1 MKLNLEIRPIL
12 SALLRSKTGAI
23 LVALQ
28 VAISLAILANAVY
41 IVQLRLEVVARPSG
55 LTEENDLFSVNI
67 SNRKPAEHAEQIA
80 TQKQDEATIR
90 GISGVL
96 GVTRASQ
103 TPLSRAGSTTGIAL
117 DRKQVSTNANVSMYI
132 TSESVMKLWGLKL
145 AEGRDFNQGEFLE
158 IDESTSK
165 EFPDVVIIT
174 KALAEKIFPGQASV
188 VGKTIYFGTGDDANG
203 TRIIGVLERLQTHG
217 AQVGIKGEIS
227 VILPARLSNSPYAKY
242 SVRAEPGQRE
252 RVMKDVEM
260 AIRKASATPLIINM
274 RSLQEDRSRRYRA
287 DNGLAWML
295 IAVCVLLLLVT
306 ASGIVGISS
315 LWVTQRRKHIGV
327 RRALGARKIDV
338 LRYFVTENFMITS
351 FGITFGVALAI
362 GLNQLLV
369 SKLEL
374 TKLPVSYLVGGSVI
388 FWILGIIAVVGP
400 AARAA
405 SISPATATRST

>member
-41 IVQLRLEVVARPSG
+41 IVQLRMEVVARPSG
-55 LTEENDLFSVNI
+55 LTEENNLFSINL
-67 SNRKPAEHAEQIA
+67 SNRKVAEHAEQIA

-90 GISGVL
+90 GVAGVQ
-96 GVTRASQ
+96 GVIRVSQ
-103 TPLSRAGSTTGIAL
+103 TPLSWSGSYTGISL
-117 DRKQVSTNANVSMYI
+117 DRKQAATSTSVSMYI
-132 TSESVMKLWGLKL
+132 ASESVMKLWGLKL
-145 AEGRDFNQGEFLE
+145 ADGRDFNPGEFRE
-158 IDESTSK
+158 IDTSTSK
-165 EFPDVVIIT
+165 EFPDVVILT
-174 KALAEKIFPGQASV
+174 KAVAEKIFPGQANV
-188 VGKTIYFGTGDDANG
+188 VGKTIYFGTGDDAYA
-203 TRIIGVLERLQTHG
+203 TRIIGVLERLQTVSAQIG
-217 AQVGIKGEIS
+217 AKGESS
-227 VILPARLSNSPYAKY
+227 VILPIRMSNDPYSKY

-260 AIRKASATPLIINM
+260 ALRKSSATPLIINM
-274 RSLQEDRSRRYRA
+274 RTLEEDRTRRYRA

-327 RRALGARKIDV
+327 RRALGARRIDI
-338 LRYFVTENFMITS
+338 LRYFVMENMMITS
-351 FGITFGVALAI
+351 IGIFFGVALAI
-362 GLNQLLV
+362 ALNQLLV

-374 TKLPVSYLVGGSVI
+374 AKLPVQYLVVGSVI

-405 SISPATATRST
+405 AISPATATRST

>member
-41 IVQLRLEVVARPSG
+41 IVKLRMEMVARPSG
-55 LTEENDLFSVNI
+55 VAEENDLFSINL
-67 SNRKPAEHAEQIA
+67 SNRKVAEHAEQIT

-90 GISGVL
+90 GVSGVQ
-96 GVTRASQ
+96 GVTRVNQ
-103 TPLSRAGSTTGIAL
+103 TPLSWSGSTTGVSL
-117 DRKQVSTNANVSMYI
+117 DRKQASISARVSMY
-132 TSESVMKLWGLKL
+132 TASESVMKLWGLKL
-145 AEGRDFNQGEFLE
+145 ADGRDFNQIEFRE
-158 IDESTSK
+158 IDSSTSK
-165 EFPDVVIIT
+165 DFPDVVIIT
-174 KALAEKIFPGQASV
+174 KALAEKIFPSQASV
-188 VGKTIYFGTGDDANG
+188 VGKTIYFGTGDDANA
-203 TRIIGVLERLQTHG
+203 TRIIGVLDRLQTHG
-217 AQVGIKGEIS
+217 AQLGITGESS
-227 VILPARLSNSPYAKY
+227 VILPMRMSNDPYSKY

-260 AIRKASATPLIINM
+260 ALRKSSATPLIINM
-274 RSLQEDRSRRYRA
+274 RTLEEDRTRRYRA

-327 RRALGARKIDV
+327 RRALGARRIDI
-338 LRYFVTENFMITS
+338 LRYFVMENIMITS
-351 FGITFGVALAI
+351 IGIFFGVALAI
-362 GLNQLLV
+362 ALNQLLV

-374 TKLPVSYLVGGSVI
+374 AKLPVQYLIVGSVI

-405 SISPATATRST
+405 AISPATATRST

>member
-90 GISGVL
+90 GVSGVL
-96 GVTRASQ
+96 GVTRVTQ
-103 TPLSRAGSTTGIAL
+103 TPLSRSGSTTGIAL
-117 DRKQVSTNANVSMYI
+117 DRKQASTNANVSMYI

-145 AEGRDFNQGEFLE
+145 AEGRDFNQNEFLE

-174 KALAEKIFPGQASV
+174 KVLAEKLFPGQSNV
-188 VGKTIYFGTGDDANG
+188 VGKTIYFGTGDDANE
-203 TRIIGVLERLQTHG
+203 TRIIGVLDRLQTHG

-227 VILPARLSNSPYAKY
+227 VILPVRLSNSPYSKY

-338 LRYFVTENFMITS
+338 LRYFVTENLMITT
-351 FGITFGVALAI
+351 FGIVCGVALAI

-374 TKLPVSYLVGGSVI
+374 TKLPVPYLVGGSVI

>member
-1 MKLNLEIRPIL
+1 MKFNLEIRPIL

-28 VAISLAILANAVY
+28 VAISLAILTNAVY
-41 IVQLRLEVVARPSG
+41 IVQLRMETVARPSG
-55 LTEENDLFSVNI
+55 VTAENDLFSINI
-67 SNRKPAEHAEQIA
+67 SNRKVADHTAQIA
-80 TQKQDEATIR
+80 TQKQEEATIR
-90 GISGVL
+90 GVSGVL
-96 GVTRASQ
+96 GVTRVSQ
-103 TPLSRAGSTTGIAL
+103 TPLSWSGSTTGVSL
-117 DRKQVSTNANVSMYI
+117 DRKQAASSVSVSMY
-132 TSESVMKLWGLKL
+132 TASESVMKLWGLKL
-145 AEGRDFNQGEFLE
+145 ADGRDFNQGEFRE
-158 IDESTSK
+158 IDANTSK

-174 KALAEKIFPGQASV
+174 KALSEKLFPGQASV
-188 VGKTIYFGTGDDANG
+188 VGKTIYFGTGDDANE
-203 TRIIGVLERLQTHG
+203 TRIIGVLERLQTHAAQIG
-217 AQVGIKGEIS
+217 AKGEIS
-227 VILPARLSNSPYAKY
+227 AVLPVRMSNDPYSKY
-242 SVRAEPGQRE
+242 SVRAEPGQRD

-260 AIRKASATPLIINM
+260 ALRKASATPIIVNM
-274 RSLQEDRSRRYRA
+274 RSLEQDRSRRYRA

-338 LRYFVTENFMITS
+338 LRYFVTENFMITT
-351 FGITFGVALAI
+351 FGIACGLALSIA
-362 GLNQLLV
+362 LNQLLV

-374 TKLPVSYLVGGSVI
+374 SKLPVPYLLGGSVI

>member
-28 VAISLAILANAVY
+28 VAISLAILTNAVY
-41 IVQLRLEVVARPSG
+41 IVQLRMEGIARPSG
-55 LTEENDLFSVNI
+55 LTEENDLFSINI
-67 SNRKPAEHAEQIA
+67 SNRKVADHAEQIA
-80 TQKQDEATIR
+80 TQKQEETIIR
-90 GISGVL
+90 GVSGVQ
-96 GVTRASQ
+96 GVTRVSQ
-103 TPLSRAGSTTGIAL
+103 TPLSWSGSTTGVSL
-117 DRKQVSTNANVSMYI
+117 DRKQAATSANVSMYI
-132 TSESVMKLWGLKL
+132 ASESIMKLWGLKL
-145 AEGRDFNQGEFLE
+145 ADGRDFNQGEFHE
-158 IDESTSK
+158 IDTSTSK

-174 KALAEKIFPGQASV
+174 KALAEKLFPGQANV
-188 VGKTIYFGTGDDANG
+188 VGKTIYFGTGDDAYA
-203 TRIIGVLERLQTHG
+203 TRIIGVLERLQTHA
-217 AQVGIKGEIS
+217 AQIGSKGEIS
-227 VILPARLSNSPYAKY
+227 VVLPTRMSNDPYSKY

-260 AIRKASATPLIINM
+260 ALRKASATPIIINM
-274 RSLQEDRSRRYRA
+274 RSFQEDRARRYRA

-338 LRYFVTENFMITS
+338 LRYFITENFMITT
-351 FGITFGVALAI
+351 FGIACGIALSI

-374 TKLPVSYLVGGSVI
+374 SKLPAPYLLGGSVI

>member
-28 VAISLAILANAVY
+28 VAISLAILTNAVY
-41 IVQLRLEVVARPSG
+41 IVQLRMEVVARPSG
-55 LTEENDLFSVNI
+55 LTEENDLFSINI
-67 SNRKPAEHAEQIA
+67 SNRKVADHAEQIA
-80 TQKQDEATIR
+80 TQKQEEATIR
-90 GISGVL
+90 GVSGVQ
-96 GVTRASQ
+96 GVTRVSQ
-103 TPLSRAGSTTGIAL
+103 TPLSWSGSTTGVSL
-117 DRKQVSTNANVSMYI
+117 DRKQATTSANVSMYI
-132 TSESVMKLWGLKL
+132 ASESVMKLWGLKL
-145 AEGRDFNQGEFLE
+145 ADGRDFNQGEFRE
-158 IDESTSK
+158 IDTSTSK
-165 EFPDVVIIT
+165 EFPNVVIIT
-174 KALAEKIFPGQASV
+174 KALAERLFPGQASV
-188 VGKTIYFGTGDDANG
+188 VGKTIYFGTGDDANES
-203 TRIIGVLERLQTHG
+203 RIIGVLERLQTHAAQIG
-217 AQVGIKGEIS
+217 AKGEIS
-227 VILPARLSNSPYAKY
+227 VVLPIRMSNDPYSKY

-260 AIRKASATPLIINM
+260 ALRKASATPIIVNL
-274 RSLQEDRSRRYRA
+274 RSFQEDRSRRYRA

-338 LRYFVTENFMITS
+338 LRYFVTENFMITT
-351 FGITFGVALAI
+351 FGIACGLALAI

-374 TKLPVSYLVGGSVI
+374 TKLPAAYLLGGSVI